1 MHQWVLLPSLVE
13 VNYVAGRTQ
22 LFDLHTDLTVP
33 MIAVVLAFFASLI
46 AAFIAVP
53 MFSKIGKTVGL
64 VDLPDN
70 KRKLHTNAIPLIGGV
85 AVFTSTLFA
94 VIFVTWLSIN
104 YQALFLKWSGP
115 IDSLIFSDFQQLVVS
130 VRPAD
135 KWELFGLLIGST
147 IILAVGV
154 LDDRFAI
161 RGRQKLLGQFI
172 AATVLIFFNYHFDQV
187 TFAGFTINFD
197 VFSIV
202 FVYGWV
208 LAAVNSVNLLDGAD
222 GIAGSIGIVMSFALG
237 IMAISLG
244 HALNA
249 IILFGFAGALLG
261 FLKFNF
267 PPAKVYLGDA
277 GSMLIGFVLAAMAIR
292 GMSKQTSAFAFF
304 APLALL
310 SIPFIDT
317 TAAIIRRRLTGR
329 SIFEVDRG
337 HLHHSLMKRGYSPI
351 ASILWVIA
359 LSLTTATG
367 GVLSLINQQ
376 SIYALVSIA
385 VVLFVMMANR
395 IFGNAELKLVTR
407 KASGLAQALL
417 NKDSTENA
425 TNIRQSIV
433 HVQGSRN
440 WDDVWQQ
447 LSDFADHS
455 GLLELTLD
463 LNAPWIHESFHATRR
478 RRDVASGGNHEWYAQ
493 IPLIAGERLFGRV
506 EIVGSGEEKLT
517 HHQIVE
523 KLLTTTKVIEAGLLA
538 ENNSTP
544 GKLDQL
550 EVPLT
555 AENQPIDAVAADTTS
570 QTDLPN
576 NEPVKAE

>member
-1 MHQWVLLPSLVE
+1 
-13 VNYVAGRTQ
+13 
-22 LFDLHTDLTVP
+22 

-46 AAFIAVP
+46 AAIIAVP

-64 VDLPDN
+64 VDLPDD

-94 VIFVTWLSIN
+94 VTFVTWLSIN

-161 RGRQKLLGQFI
+161 RGRQKLIGQFI

-222 GIAGSIGIVMSFALG
+222 GIAGSIGIVMSVALG
-237 IMAISLG
+237 VMAISLG

-337 HLHHSLMKRGYSPI
+337 HLHHSLMKRGYSPT

-538 ENNSTP
+538 ENNSTL

>member
-1 MHQWVLLPSLVE
+1 
-13 VNYVAGRTQ
+13 
-22 LFDLHTDLTVP
+22 
-33 MIAVVLAFFASLI
+33 MIAVVIAFFASLI
-46 AAFIAVP
+46 TAIVVVP
-53 MFSKIGKTVGL
+53 MFSKIGKAVGL

-70 KRKLHTNAIPLIGGV
+70 KRKLHTNAIPLIGGI
-85 AVFTSTLFA
+85 AIFASTLIA
-94 VIFVTWLSIN
+94 VTFVTWLSLN
-104 YQALFLKWSGP
+104 FQELLLDWSRP
-115 IDSLIFSDFQQLVVS
+115 VLDWSRPVYSLVSSNFQQPTISL
-130 VRPAD
+130 RPTD
-135 KWELFGLLIGST
+135 QWELLGLLIGSI
-147 IILAVGV
+147 IILAVGI

-161 RGRQKLLGQFI
+161 RGRQKLLGQFA
-172 AATVLIFFNYHFDQV
+172 AATVLILFNYHFDQV

-222 GIAGSIGIVMSFALG
+222 GIAGTIGIVMSVALG
-237 IMAISLG
+237 IMAISLEHLLDG
-244 HALNA
+244 

-317 TAAIIRRRLTGR
+317 SAAIIRRRLTGR

-337 HLHHSLMKRGYSPI
+337 HLHHSLMKRGYSPT
-351 ASILWVIA
+351 ASILWVTA

-367 GVLSLINQQ
+367 GVLSLINRQ

-385 VVLFVMMANR
+385 VVIFVMMANR

-407 KASGLAQALL
+407 KASGLANALL
-417 NKDSTENA
+417 NKTPEGDSTNV
-425 TNIRQSIV
+425 RQSIV
-433 HVQGSRN
+433 HVQGNRN
-440 WDDVWQQ
+440 WDEVWQQ
-447 LSDFADHS
+447 LSNFADDS

-478 RRDVASGGNHEWYAQ
+478 RRDIASGGNHEWYAQ
-493 IPLIAGERLFGRV
+493 IPLIAGRRLFGRV
-506 EIVGSGEEKLT
+506 EIVGSGEEKLS

-523 KLLTTTKVIEAGLLA
+523 KLSITTKIIEAGLLA
-538 ENNSTP
+538 EDKSTP
-544 GKLDQL
+544 NDLAQSKVRKAKNLP
-550 EVPLT
+550 EENLT
-555 AENQPIDAVAADTTS
+555 INSAADTSS
-570 QTDLPN
+570 QTDSPN
-576 NEPVKAE
+576 NEPIKAE

>member
-1 MHQWVLLPSLVE
+1 
-13 VNYVAGRTQ
+13 
-22 LFDLHTDLTVP
+22 

-46 AAFIAVP
+46 AAIIAVP

-94 VIFVTWLSIN
+94 VTFVTWLSIN

-161 RGRQKLLGQFI
+161 RGRQKLFGQFI

-222 GIAGSIGIVMSFALG
+222 GIAGSIGIVMSVALG
-237 IMAISLG
+237 VMAISLG

-538 ENNSTP
+538 ENNSTL

>member
-1 MHQWVLLPSLVE
+1 
-13 VNYVAGRTQ
+13 
-22 LFDLHTDLTVP
+22 

-94 VIFVTWLSIN
+94 VTFVTWLSIN

-222 GIAGSIGIVMSFALG
+222 GIAGSIGIVMSVALG
-237 IMAISLG
+237 VMAISLG

-538 ENNSTP
+538 ENNSTL

>member
-1 MHQWVLLPSLVE
+1 
-13 VNYVAGRTQ
+13 
-22 LFDLHTDLTVP
+22 
-33 MIAVVLAFFASLI
+33 MIAVVLAFFASLLTAI
-46 AAFIAVP
+46 FAVP
-53 MFSKIGKTVGL
+53 MFSKIGTAVGL

-70 KRKLHTNAIPLIGGV
+70 KRKLHTNAIPLIGGI
-85 AVFTSTLFA
+85 ATFASTLIA
-94 VIFVTWLSIN
+94 VTFVTWLSLN
-104 YQALFLKWSGP
+104 FQELFLSWSRP
-115 IDSLIFSDFQQLVVS
+115 VYSLFSSDFPQLIVS
-130 VRPAD
+130 LRPTD
-135 KWELFGLLIGST
+135 KEELLGLLIGS
-147 IILAVGV
+147 IVILIVGV

-161 RGRQKLLGQFI
+161 RGRQKLLGQFV
-172 AATVLIFFNYHFDQV
+172 AASVLIFFDYHFDEV
-187 TFAGFTINFD
+187 TFAGLTIKFD
-197 VFSIV
+197 VFSTI

-222 GIAGSIGIVMSFALG
+222 GIAGTIGIVMSIALG
-237 IMAISLG
+237 IMAIYLG

-261 FLKFNF
+261 FLKFNL

-292 GMSKQTSAFAFF
+292 SMSKQTSAFAFF

-317 TAAIIRRRLTGR
+317 SAAIIRRRLTGR

-337 HLHHSLMKRGYSPI
+337 HLHHSLMKRGYSPT
-351 ASILWVIA
+351 ASILWVMA

-367 GVLSLINQQ
+367 GVLSLINRQ

-385 VVLFVMMANR
+385 VVIFVMMANR

-407 KASGLAQALL
+407 KATSLANALL
-417 NKDSTENA
+417 NKTPEGDSTNV
-425 TNIRQSIV
+425 RQSIV
-433 HVQGSRN
+433 HVQGNRN
-440 WDDVWQQ
+440 WNEVWQQ
-447 LSDFADHS
+447 LSNFADDS

-478 RRDVASGGNHEWYAQ
+478 RRDIASGGNHEWYVQ
-493 IPLIAGERLFGRV
+493 IPLIAGQRLFGRV
-506 EIVGSGEEKLT
+506 EIVGSGEEKLS

-523 KLLTTTKVIEAGLLA
+523 RLSTTTKIIEAGLLA
-538 ENNSTP
+538 EDKSTP
-544 GKLDQL
+544 NDPAQSKVQK
-550 EVPLT
+550 
-555 AENQPIDAVAADTTS
+555 AENLPEENLTTNSAADTSS
-570 QTDLPN
+570 QTDSPN

>member
-1 MHQWVLLPSLVE
+1 
-13 VNYVAGRTQ
+13 
-22 LFDLHTDLTVP
+22 

-46 AAFIAVP
+46 TAIVVVP
-53 MFSKIGKTVGL
+53 MFSKIGKAVGL

-70 KRKLHTNAIPLIGGV
+70 KRKLHTNAIPLIGGI
-85 AVFTSTLFA
+85 AIFASTLIAVTFA
-94 VIFVTWLSIN
+94 TWLSLN
-104 YQALFLKWSGP
+104 FQELFLSWSRPVYSLFFSDLQQLIVSFRP
-115 IDSLIFSDFQQLVVS
+115 ID
-130 VRPAD
+130 
-135 KWELFGLLIGST
+135 KEELLGLLIGS
-147 IILAVGV
+147 IVILIVGV

-161 RGRQKLLGQFI
+161 RGRQKLLGQFL
-172 AATVLIFFNYHFDQV
+172 AATVLIFFDYHFDEV
-187 TFAGFTINFD
+187 TFAGFTIKFD

-222 GIAGSIGIVMSFALG
+222 GIAGTIGIVMSVALG

-292 GMSKQTSAFAFF
+292 SMSKQTSAFAFF

-317 TAAIIRRRLTGR
+317 SAAIIRRRLTGR

-337 HLHHSLMKRGYSPI
+337 HLHHSLMKRGYSPT
-351 ASILWVIA
+351 ASILWVMV

-367 GVLSLINQQ
+367 GVLSLINRQ

-385 VVLFVMMANR
+385 VVIFVMMANR

-407 KASGLAQALL
+407 KATGLANALM
-417 NKDSTENA
+417 NRNPEGDSTNV
-425 TNIRQSIV
+425 RQSIV
-433 HVQGSRN
+433 HVQGNRN
-440 WDDVWQQ
+440 WDEVWQQ
-447 LSDFADHS
+447 LSNFADDS

-478 RRDVASGGNHEWYAQ
+478 RRDILSGGNHEWYAQ
-493 IPLIAGERLFGRV
+493 IPLIAGRRLFGRV
-506 EIVGSGEEKLT
+506 EIVGSGEEKLS

-523 KLLTTTKVIEAGLLA
+523 KLSTTTKIIEAGLLA
-538 ENNSTP
+538 EDKSTLKNLAQSEVQKVKKLPEENLTTNS
-544 GKLDQL
+544 
-550 EVPLT
+550 
-555 AENQPIDAVAADTTS
+555 AADTS
-570 QTDLPN
+570 PQTDSPN

>member
-1 MHQWVLLPSLVE
+1 
-13 VNYVAGRTQ
+13 
-22 LFDLHTDLTVP
+22 

-46 AAFIAVP
+46 AAIIAVP

-94 VIFVTWLSIN
+94 VTFVTWLSIN

-222 GIAGSIGIVMSFALG
+222 GIAGSIGIVMSVALG
-237 IMAISLG
+237 VMAISLG

-337 HLHHSLMKRGYSPI
+337 HLHHSLMKRGYSPT

-538 ENNSTP
+538 ENNSTL

>member
-1 MHQWVLLPSLVE
+1 
-13 VNYVAGRTQ
+13 
-22 LFDLHTDLTVP
+22 

>member
-1 MHQWVLLPSLVE
+1 
-13 VNYVAGRTQ
+13 
-22 LFDLHTDLTVP
+22 

-46 AAFIAVP
+46 TAIFAVP
-53 MFSKIGKTVGL
+53 MFSKIGTAAGL

-70 KRKLHTNAIPLIGGV
+70 KRKLHTNAIPLIGGI
-85 AVFTSTLFA
+85 AVFTSTLIS
-94 VIFVTWLSIN
+94 VTFVTWLSLN
-104 YQALFLKWSGP
+104 FQSLFLGWSRP
-115 IDSLIFSDFQQLVVS
+115 VYSFVFNDLQQLVVS
-130 VRPAD
+130 FRPSD
-135 KWELFGLLIGST
+135 QWELLGLLIGSVV
-147 IILAVGV
+147 ILAVGV

-161 RGRQKLLGQFI
+161 GGRQKLLGQFV
-172 AATVLIFFNYHFDQV
+172 AATVLILFNYHFDQV
-187 TFAGFTINFD
+187 TFAGLTIKFD

-222 GIAGSIGIVMSFALG
+222 GIAGTIGIVMSVALG

-244 HALNA
+244 QALNA
-249 IILFGFAGALLG
+249 IILFGFAGAILG

-292 GMSKQTSAFAFF
+292 SVSKQTSAFAFF

-317 TAAIIRRRLTGR
+317 AAAIVRRRLTGR

-337 HLHHSLMKRGYSPI
+337 HLHHSLMKRGYSPS
-351 ASILWVIA
+351 ASILWVMA
-359 LSLTTATG
+359 LSMTTATG
-367 GVLSLINQQ
+367 GVLSLINRQ

-385 VVLFVMMANR
+385 VVIFVMIANR
-395 IFGNAELKLVTR
+395 IFGNAELQLVTR
-407 KASGLAQALL
+407 KAAGLAQALT
-417 NKDSTENA
+417 NKNPTGDSTNV
-425 TNIRQSIV
+425 RQSIV

-440 WDDVWQQ
+440 WDEAWQQ
-447 LSDFADHS
+447 LSDFADDS

-478 RRDVASGGNHEWYAQ
+478 RRDIASGGNHEWYAQ
-493 IPLIAGERLFGRV
+493 IPLIAGQRLFGRV
-506 EIVGSGEEKLT
+506 EIVGSGEENLT

-523 KLLTTTKVIEAGLLA
+523 KLSITTKVIEAGLLA
-538 ENNSTP
+538 EDKSTSNDPAQSEIQETNNS
-544 GKLDQL
+544 
-550 EVPLT
+550 
-555 AENQPIDAVAADTTS
+555 AADPSS
-570 QTDLPN
+570 QTDSPN

>member
-1 MHQWVLLPSLVE
+1 
-13 VNYVAGRTQ
+13 
-22 LFDLHTDLTVP
+22 

-104 YQALFLKWSGP
+104 YQALFLKWSSP

-222 GIAGSIGIVMSFALG
+222 GIAGSIGIVMSVALG
-237 IMAISLG
+237 VMAISLG

-267 PPAKVYLGDA
+267 PPARVYLGDA

-506 EIVGSGEEKLT
+506 EIVGSGKEKLT

-538 ENNSTP
+538 ENNSTL

>member
-1 MHQWVLLPSLVE
+1 
-13 VNYVAGRTQ
+13 
-22 LFDLHTDLTVP
+22 

-46 AAFIAVP
+46 TAIVVVP
-53 MFSKIGKTVGL
+53 MFSKIGKAVGL

-70 KRKLHTNAIPLIGGV
+70 KRKLHTNAIPLIGGI
-85 AVFTSTLFA
+85 AIFASTLIA
-94 VIFVTWLSIN
+94 VTFVTWLSLN
-104 YQALFLKWSGP
+104 FQELFLSWSRPVYSLFFSDLQQLIVSFRP
-115 IDSLIFSDFQQLVVS
+115 ID
-130 VRPAD
+130 
-135 KWELFGLLIGST
+135 KEELLGLLIGS
-147 IILAVGV
+147 IVILIVGV

-172 AATVLIFFNYHFDQV
+172 AATVLIFFDYHFDEV
-187 TFAGFTINFD
+187 TFAGFTIKFD

-222 GIAGSIGIVMSFALG
+222 GIAGTIGIVMSVALG

-292 GMSKQTSAFAFF
+292 SMSKQTSAFAFF

-317 TAAIIRRRLTGR
+317 SAAIIRRRLTGR

-337 HLHHSLMKRGYSPI
+337 HLHHSLMKRGYSPA
-351 ASILWVIA
+351 ASILWVMV

-385 VVLFVMMANR
+385 VVIFVMIANR

-407 KASGLAQALL
+407 KASGLANALI
-417 NKDSTENA
+417 NINPEGDSTNV
-425 TNIRQSIV
+425 RQSIV
-433 HVQGSRN
+433 HVQGNRN
-440 WDDVWQQ
+440 WDEVWQQ
-447 LSDFADHS
+447 LSNFADDS

-478 RRDVASGGNHEWYAQ
+478 RRDILSGGNHEWYAQ
-493 IPLIAGERLFGRV
+493 IPLIAGQRLFGRV
-506 EIVGSGEEKLT
+506 EIVGSGEEKLS

-523 KLLTTTKVIEAGLLA
+523 KLSITTKVIEAGLLA

-544 GKLDQL
+544 NDLAQSEDQK
-550 EVPLT
+550 T
-555 AENQPIDAVAADTTS
+555 ENLPEENLPINSAADTSS
-570 QTDLPN
+570 QTDSPN

>member
-1 MHQWVLLPSLVE
+1 
-13 VNYVAGRTQ
+13 
-22 LFDLHTDLTVP
+22 

-46 AAFIAVP
+46 AAIIAVP

-94 VIFVTWLSIN
+94 VTFVTWLSIN

-115 IDSLIFSDFQQLVVS
+115 IYSLIFSDFQQLVVS

-161 RGRQKLLGQFI
+161 RGRQKLIGQFI

-222 GIAGSIGIVMSFALG
+222 GIAGSIGIVMSVALG
-237 IMAISLG
+237 VMAISLG

-478 RRDVASGGNHEWYAQ
+478 RRDVASGGNLS
-493 IPLIAGERLFGRV
+493 LIH
-506 EIVGSGEEKLT
+506 I
-517 HHQIVE
+517 
-523 KLLTTTKVIEAGLLA
+523 
-538 ENNSTP
+538 
-544 GKLDQL
+544 
-550 EVPLT
+550 
-555 AENQPIDAVAADTTS
+555 
-570 QTDLPN
+570 
-576 NEPVKAE
+576 

>member
-1 MHQWVLLPSLVE
+1 
-13 VNYVAGRTQ
+13 
-22 LFDLHTDLTVP
+22 

-46 AAFIAVP
+46 AAIIAVP

-64 VDLPDN
+64 VDLPDD

-94 VIFVTWLSIN
+94 VTFVTWLSIN

-161 RGRQKLLGQFI
+161 RGRQKLFGQFI

-222 GIAGSIGIVMSFALG
+222 GIAGSIGIVMSVALG
-237 IMAISLG
+237 VMAISLG

-337 HLHHSLMKRGYSPI
+337 HLHHSLMKRGYSPT

-538 ENNSTP
+538 ENNSTL

>member
-1 MHQWVLLPSLVE
+1 
-13 VNYVAGRTQ
+13 
-22 LFDLHTDLTVP
+22 

-94 VIFVTWLSIN
+94 VTFVTWLSIN
-104 YQALFLKWSGP
+104 YQALFLKWSSP

-222 GIAGSIGIVMSFALG
+222 GIAGSIGIVMSVALG

-249 IILFGFAGALLG
+249 IILFGFAGALIG

-538 ENNSTP
+538 ENNSTL